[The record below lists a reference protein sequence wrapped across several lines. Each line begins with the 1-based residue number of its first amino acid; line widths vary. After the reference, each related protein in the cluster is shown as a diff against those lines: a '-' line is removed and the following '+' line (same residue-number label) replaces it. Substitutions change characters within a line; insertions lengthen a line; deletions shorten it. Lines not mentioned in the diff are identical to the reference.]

1 MAAASDVRHAE
12 QQHPHE
18 VIERQSS
25 VDHVLDDEH
34 VPALDRRLQ
43 VLEQAGV
50 LAVGL
55 PVVASQLE
63 EVELVRD
70 GHRPREV
77 GQEHEARLQ
86 RRDEE
91 WVFAHV
97 VAGDVGA
104 ELSDACGDLG
114 GGEVDLPDSRI
125 GL

>member
-1 MAAASDVRHAE
+1 M
-12 QQHPHE
+12 
-18 VIERQSS
+18 
-25 VDHVLDDEH
+25 
-34 VPALDRRLQ
+34 PALDRRLQ

-55 PVVASQLE
+55 PLVAGQLE

-70 GHRPREV
+70 GDRAREV
-77 GQEHEARLQ
+77 GQEDETRLQ

-91 WVFAHV
+91 WILALV

-114 GGEVDLPDSRI
+114 GGEVDLPDARI